1 MPPMLEQDVPILE
14 IENLEIDFQTPNG
27 VYHAVRNISFRV
39 DHNESVA
46 IIGESGSGKSVTANA
61 VLGLLDCPPG
71 RIKSGDIRFR
81 GKSLLSMPIRERRDL
96 YGRSIA
102 MVFQDPLTHLN
113 PVYPVGWQIAE
124 VCRIHGMPRR
134 EANELA
140 LELMV
145 RVGIVDPQKRF
156 NAYPHQFSGGQRQRI
171 MIAMAMAMQP
181 DLLIADE
188 PTTALDV
195 TVQAHILDLLRR
207 LQSETGM
214 SLLMITHDLG
224 VAADIADRVVVI
236 QKGMLVEEGSV
247 EHVFQSPQHPY
258 TKQLLTDR
266 SEEYRS
272 EKRRDGETLI
282 EVSNL
287 NIHYGTYHAVKDVG
301 FSIAK
306 GEILGI
312 VGESGSG
319 KSTIASTILRL
330 RKPTTGLVRYRG
342 KDIDALSGPDLRGYH
357 RAVQAVFQDPY
368 SSLNPRMNVFRILSE
383 SWALHPDV
391 LPRKKWRSRAAE
403 LLQMVGLQ
411 ASDLEKFPG
420 EFSGGQRQRI
430 AIARALTLNP
440 EVVVC
445 DEAVSAL
452 DMTIQ
457 AQIIMLLTSLRR
469 DLGLSYIFIAHDLT
483 LVEKF
488 ADRVLVMKSGEI
500 VEQGTTRDVF
510 SAPKDGYTRRLI
522 AASPV
527 ADPKLQAERRR
538 SLQLA

>member
-1 MPPMLEQDVPILE
+1 MLEHTSPVLE
-14 IENLEIDFQTPNG
+14 IEDLRIDFQTPTG
-27 VYHAVRNISFRV
+27 VFQAVHDISFRV
-39 DHNESVA
+39 NHNESVA

-71 RIKSGDIRFR
+71 LIKSGDIRFR
-81 GKSLLSMPIRERRDL
+81 GRSLLSMPLGERREL

-134 EANELA
+134 AANEHA

-145 RVGIVDPQKRF
+145 LVGIIDPQKRF

-195 TVQAHILDLLRR
+195 TVQARILDLLRR

-224 VAADIADRVVVI
+224 VAADIADRVIVMK
-236 QKGMLVEEGSV
+236 KGVLVEEGSV
-247 EHVFQSPQHPY
+247 EAVFRSPQHAY

-272 EKRRDGETLI
+272 EKHGDGEVLL
-282 EVSNL
+282 EVLNL
-287 NIHYGTYHAVKDVG
+287 DIHYGAHHVVKDVG
-301 FSIAK
+301 FTVAK
-306 GEILGI
+306 GEIVSI

-319 KSTIASTILRL
+319 KSTVASTILKL
-330 RKPTTGLVRYRG
+330 KKPSSGLIRYRG
-342 KDIDALSGPDLRGYH
+342 KDIESLSGQELRSYN
-357 RAVQAVFQDPY
+357 RVVQAVFQDPY

-383 SWALHPDV
+383 AWTLHPDV
-391 LPRKKWRSRAAE
+391 LPREKWRARAEE
-403 LLQMVGLQ
+403 LMGMVGLQ

-457 AQIIMLLTSLRR
+457 AQIITLLTRLRR
-469 DLGLSYIFIAHDLT
+469 ELGLSYIFIAHDLT

-500 VEQGTTRDVF
+500 VEQGPTADVF
-510 SAPKDGYTRRLI
+510 GAPKDDYTRLLI

-527 ADPKLQAERRR
+527 ADPKRQAERRR

>member
-1 MPPMLEQDVPILE
+1 MPPMLEQNDPILDVA
-14 IENLEIDFQTPNG
+14 NLVIDFQTPSG
-27 VYHAVRNISFRV
+27 IFQAVRDISFRV
-39 DHNESVA
+39 DRNESVA
-46 IIGESGSGKSVTANA
+46 IIGESGSGKSVTANT

-81 GKSLLSMPIRERRDL
+81 GKSLLSMRLRERRDL

-124 VCRIHGMPRR
+124 VCRIHGMARR
-134 EANELA
+134 EANEHA

-145 RVGIVDPQKRF
+145 HVGIVDPHKRF

-195 TVQAHILDLLRR
+195 TVQARILDLLRR

-214 SLLMITHDLG
+214 SMLMITHDLG
-224 VAADIADRVVVI
+224 VAADIADRVVVM
-236 QKGMLVEEGSV
+236 QKGKLVEEGSV
-247 EHVFQSPQHPY
+247 ETVFRSPKHAY

-272 EKRRDGETLI
+272 SKSHDGETLI
-282 EVSNL
+282 EVSGL
-287 NIHYGTYHAVKDVG
+287 NIHYGAHHAVKDVE
-301 FSIAK
+301 FSVAK
-306 GEILGI
+306 GEIVGI

-319 KSTIASTILRL
+319 KSTVASTILRL
-330 RKPTTGLVRYRG
+330 REPTSGSIRYRG
-342 KDIDALSGPDLRGYH
+342 KDVGALSGADLRGYN

-368 SSLNPRMNVFRILSE
+368 SSLNPRMNVFRVLSE
-383 SWALHPDV
+383 PWTLHPDV
-391 LPRKKWRSRAAE
+391 LPRDKWRARAAE
-403 LLQMVGLQ
+403 LLEMVGLQ
-411 ASDLEKFPG
+411 VSDLEKFPG
-420 EFSGGQRQRI
+420 EFSGGQRQRV
-430 AIARALTLNP
+430 AIARALALNP

-457 AQIIMLLTSLRR
+457 AQIITLLTSLRR
-469 DLGLSYIFIAHDLT
+469 DLGLAYVFIAHDLT

-488 ADRVLVMKSGEI
+488 ADHVLVMKSGEI
-500 VEQGTTRDVF
+500 VEQGATKDVF
-510 SAPKDGYTRRLI
+510 GSPKDDYTRRLI